1 MCQKPSK
8 NGSPTNQQKTMLDQG
23 WAFLI
28 VGVSAAVA
36 SIIVAAIQQ
45 FRRENRDDHAKVMD
59 VLDRVSNTVDRVE
72 GKVDSHL
79 QWHIEETGNGRVPRR
94 TTARA
99 SKKAAGK

>member
-1 MCQKPSK
+1 
-8 NGSPTNQQKTMLDQG
+8 MLDQG

-28 VGVSAAVA
+28 VGLSAAVA
-36 SIIVAAIQQ
+36 SVIVAAIQQ
-45 FRRENRDDHAKVMD
+45 FRRENRNDHAKVMD

-94 TTARA
+94 AAARA

>member
-1 MCQKPSK
+1 
-8 NGSPTNQQKTMLDQG
+8 MLDQG
-23 WAFLI
+23 WAILLTA
-28 VGVSAAVA
+28 VVAGVA
-36 SIIVAAIQQ
+36 SIIVAVIQQ
-45 FRRENRDDHAKVMD
+45 FRRENQNDHAKVMD

-79 QWHIEETGNGRVPRR
+79 QWHIEETGNGRVSRR

>member
-1 MCQKPSK
+1 
-8 NGSPTNQQKTMLDQG
+8 MLDQG
-23 WAFLI
+23 WAFLV

-36 SIIVAAIQQ
+36 SIIVAIIQQ

-59 VLDRVSNTVDRVE
+59 VLDRVSHTVDRVE

-94 TTARA
+94 NKAGT
-99 SKKAAGK
+99 SKKTKLK

>member
-1 MCQKPSK
+1 
-8 NGSPTNQQKTMLDQG
+8 MLDQG

-28 VGVSAAVA
+28 VGLSAAVA
-36 SIIVAAIQQ
+36 SVIVAAIQQ
-45 FRRENRDDHAKVMD
+45 FRRENRNDHAKVMD

-94 TTARA
+94 ATARA

>member
-1 MCQKPSK
+1 
-8 NGSPTNQQKTMLDQG
+8 MLDQG
-23 WAFLI
+23 WAFLV

-36 SIIVAAIQQ
+36 SIIVAIIQQ

-79 QWHIEETGNGRVPRR
+79 QWHIEETGNGRVPRS
-94 TTARA
+94 TKTGA
-99 SKKAAGK
+99 SKATKRK

>member
-1 MCQKPSK
+1 MCQRPSK
-8 NGSPTNQQKTMLDQG
+8 NGSPTNRLKIMLDQG
-23 WAFLI
+23 WAILLTA
-28 VGVSAAVA
+28 VVAAVA
-36 SIIVAAIQQ
+36 SIIVAIIQQ

>member
-1 MCQKPSK
+1 
-8 NGSPTNQQKTMLDQG
+8 MLDQG
-23 WAFLI
+23 WAFLV

-36 SIIVAAIQQ
+36 SIIVAIIQQ

-79 QWHIEETGNGRVPRR
+79 QWHIEEKSNGRVPRS
-94 TTARA
+94 TKTGA
-99 SKKAAGK
+99 SKATKRK

>member
-1 MCQKPSK
+1 
-8 NGSPTNQQKTMLDQG
+8 MLDQG

-36 SIIVAAIQQ
+36 SIIVAIIQQ

-79 QWHIEETGNGRVPRR
+79 QWHIEEKSNGRVLRS
-94 TTARA
+94 TKTRA
-99 SKKAAGK
+99 SKATKRK

>member
-1 MCQKPSK
+1 
-8 NGSPTNQQKTMLDQG
+8 MLDQG

-28 VGVSAAVA
+28 VGLSAAVA

-45 FRRENRDDHAKVMD
+45 FRRENRNDHAKVMD

-94 TTARA
+94 ATARA

>member
-1 MCQKPSK
+1 
-8 NGSPTNQQKTMLDQG
+8 MLDQG

-28 VGVSAAVA
+28 TGVSAAVA

-59 VLDRVSNTVDRVE
+59 VLDRVSNTMDRVE

-79 QWHIEETGNGRVPRR
+79 QWHIEENGNGRVPRR
-94 TTARA
+94 SKARA
-99 SKKAAGK
+99 SKATKLK